1 MCYVDNLCSQR
12 RLEGSIFTI
21 GTYICGSMWIIS
33 TGYIVRNLKMSII
46 SCRAITN
53 FVSVYLLYF

>member
-21 GTYICGSMWIIS
+21 GTNVMWIKYPLDIFCEKLENEH
-33 TGYIVRNLKMSII
+33 Y
-46 SCRAITN
+46 
-53 FVSVYLLYF
+53 

>member
-21 GTYICGSMWIIS
+21 GTNVMWIIS

-46 SCRAITN
+46 KRRAITK
-53 FVSVYLLYF
+53 FVTVYLLYF